1 MALKMATVSTIGM
14 ALRSRKAPKTP
25 PRQKFRRT
33 FIAQW
38 RDFRN
43 LTQEQLADRLD
54 MTQSH
59 LSMLENGRRGYTQ
72 ETLEA
77 VANALQTDVASLL
90 MRDPTDPDAIW
101 SIWDQA
107 KPGERQMIVDIAK
120 TVTKTGTGG

>member
-1 MALKMATVSTIGM
+1 MAPKIGKVSTAGM
-14 ALRSRKAPKTP
+14 PRPVRPHAKP
-25 PRQKFRRT
+25 PRFRRT

-59 LSMLENGRRGYTQ
+59 LSMLENGKRGYTQ

-77 VANALQTDVASLL
+77 IAHALQTDVASLL
-90 MRDPTDPDAIW
+90 MRDPTADEAIW

-107 KPGERQMIVDIAK
+107 KPGERQMIVEIAK